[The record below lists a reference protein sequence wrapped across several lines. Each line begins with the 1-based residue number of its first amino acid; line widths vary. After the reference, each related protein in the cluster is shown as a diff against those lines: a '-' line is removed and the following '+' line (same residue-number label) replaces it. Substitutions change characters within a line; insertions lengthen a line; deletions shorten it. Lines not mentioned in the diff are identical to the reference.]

1 MLEAHIAPQWSINYG
16 GANGIVRKIS
26 EGHCLRFI
34 LTNSLTLYVSDEIHE
49 AMREADEIAV
59 DDEMCFG
66 SYFPLRDD
74 KILMQDD
81 LDDKKP
87 QTEVLTPI
95 LLKKLADFMNPF
107 DRHVA
112 IDRLARERYGKDRG

>member
-49 AMREADEIAV
+49 ACVLEAI
-59 DDEMCFG
+59 
-66 SYFPLRDD
+66 FPLETI
-74 KILMQDD
+74 K
-81 LDDKKP
+81 
-87 QTEVLTPI
+87 
-95 LLKKLADFMNPF
+95 F
-107 DRHVA
+107 
-112 IDRLARERYGKDRG
+112 